1 VNGSVGQAGIG
12 TKLLPSVKPE
22 GGICWELKLLGLLI
36 VTLLANEWTMTR
48 REITN
53 RTPSLQE
60 VNKQD
65 ISVSLKVSPSLKTN
79 GNALSQTLHLE

>member
-36 VTLLANEWTMTR
+36 VTLLANEWTMTSR
-48 REITN
+48 DTN
-53 RTPSLQE
+53 RTLSLQD
-60 VNKQD
+60 VNKQG
-65 ISVSLKVSPSLKTN
+65 ISLSLKVSPSLKTD
-79 GNALSQTLHLE
+79 GNALSQTVHL